1 MGEARRAGLVMVAPR
16 GLGARVCGPVTFAPD
31 RCAGARVCACAYGP
45 ALASLGAMSAG
56 KKARLFV
63 AIDPPASVREA
74 LATWARAAASA
85 VPSPAGRSSNGRDVG
100 GPLRI
105 LDADT
110 LHLTLCFLGSRPPEE
125 IDALAD
131 AIDEVL
137 ERVSPE
143 RSPELCLGAPVWLPP
158 RQPRALAVEVHD
170 VDQRDG
176 VLAQLQRAVASAIA
190 DAIDWRPERRR
201 FRGHVT
207 VARTR
212 SGSRAA
218 RRSSVT
224 DARLPPTPQRSFKPE
239 RVVLYRSW
247 LAPTGATYEP
257 VASGPLRTAD
267 A

>member
-1 MGEARRAGLVMVAPR
+1 
-16 GLGARVCGPVTFAPD
+16 
-31 RCAGARVCACAYGP
+31 
-45 ALASLGAMSAG
+45 MSAG

-85 VPSPAGRSSNGRDVG
+85 VPSPSGRSSSGRDAG
-100 GPLRI
+100 GPRSKIGHPIGQLRI
-105 LDADT
+105 LEADT

-143 RSPELCLGAPVWLPP
+143 PSPELCLGAPVWLPP

-170 VDQRDG
+170 VDRSEIGQHDG
-176 VLAQLQRAVASAIA
+176 ALAQLQRAVASAIA

-218 RRSSVT
+218 RRSSVS

>member
-1 MGEARRAGLVMVAPR
+1 
-16 GLGARVCGPVTFAPD
+16 
-31 RCAGARVCACAYGP
+31 
-45 ALASLGAMSAG
+45 MSAG

-85 VPSPAGRSSNGRDVG
+85 LRSPAGRSSIGRDAG

-105 LDADT
+105 LDPDS
-110 LHLTLCFLGSRPPEE
+110 LHLTLCFLGSRAPDE

-131 AIDEVL
+131 TIDEVL
-137 ERVSPE
+137 QHA
-143 RSPELCLGAPVWLPP
+143 SPELCLGAPVWLPP
-158 RQPRALAVEVHD
+158 RRPRALAVEVHD
-170 VDQRDG
+170 IDQRDG
-176 VLAQLQRAVASAIA
+176 SLARLQHAVASAIA
-190 DAIDWRPERRR
+190 ETIDWRPERRR

-218 RRSSVT
+218 RRSSVS

-257 VASGPLRTAD
+257 VAGGPLRTAD

>member
-1 MGEARRAGLVMVAPR
+1 
-16 GLGARVCGPVTFAPD
+16 
-31 RCAGARVCACAYGP
+31 
-45 ALASLGAMSAG
+45 
-56 KKARLFV
+56 
-63 AIDPPASVREA
+63 
-74 LATWARAAASA
+74 
-85 VPSPAGRSSNGRDVG
+85 
-100 GPLRI
+100 
-105 LDADT
+105 
-110 LHLTLCFLGSRPPEE
+110 
-125 IDALAD
+125 
-131 AIDEVL
+131 VL

-143 RSPELCLGAPVWLPP
+143 PSPELCLGAPVWLPP

-170 VDQRDG
+170 VDRSEIGQRDG
-176 VLAQLQRAVASAIA
+176 ALAQLQRAVASAIA

-218 RRSSVT
+218 RRSSVS

-247 LAPTGATYEP
+247 LAPTGATYEA

>member
-1 MGEARRAGLVMVAPR
+1 
-16 GLGARVCGPVTFAPD
+16 
-31 RCAGARVCACAYGP
+31 
-45 ALASLGAMSAG
+45 MSAG

-85 VPSPAGRSSNGRDVG
+85 LRAPATRDAG
-100 GPLRI
+100 GPLRL

-137 ERVSPE
+137 EHA
-143 RSPELCLGAPVWLPP
+143 SPELCLGAPVWLPP

-170 VDQRDG
+170 VDRSEIGRRDG
-176 VLAQLQRAVASAIA
+176 ALEQLQRAVASAIA
-190 DAIDWRPERRR
+190 EAIDWRPERRR

-212 SGSRAA
+212 SRSRAA
-218 RRSSVT
+218 RRSPLS
-224 DARLPPTPQRSFKPE
+224 DARLPPTPQHSFKPE

>member
-1 MGEARRAGLVMVAPR
+1 
-16 GLGARVCGPVTFAPD
+16 
-31 RCAGARVCACAYGP
+31 
-45 ALASLGAMSAG
+45 MSAG

-85 VPSPAGRSSNGRDVG
+85 VPSPVGRSSIGGDAGGRRSKIG
-100 GPLRI
+100 HQIGQLRI
-105 LDADT
+105 LEADT

-125 IDALAD
+125 ID
-131 AIDEVL
+131 
-137 ERVSPE
+137 
-143 RSPELCLGAPVWLPP
+143 
-158 RQPRALAVEVHD
+158 ALAVEVHD

-218 RRSSVT
+218 RRSSVS